1 MRDVFIALV
10 LMLAPCWIVWIVI
23 TNIRRHKVAKIVG
36 EMHNKMLDRF
46 SSSQDLIA
54 YLQTDASKQFLS
66 MGESEPKRNSYGR
79 ILGAMQIGAILS
91 SLGVALLLLRLGAAR
106 DPQESGV
113 PVLLL
118 TGSVILALG
127 IGFLAAAAL
136 SYRLSKSLGLFD
148 NGKTGSDRG

>member
-1 MRDVFIALV
+1 MRDVFMALA

-23 TNIRRHKVAKIVG
+23 TNIRRHKVAKIFG

-54 YLQTDASKQFLS
+54 YLQTDASKQFMA
-66 MGESEPKRNSYGR
+66 MGESEPKRNPYGR
-79 ILGAMQIGAILS
+79 ILGAMQIGVILIAF
-91 SLGVALLLLRLGAAR
+91 GTALLVLSYSLRSSWRELL
-106 DPQESGV
+106 V
-113 PVLLL
+113 F
-118 TGSVILALG
+118 GSISLALG

-148 NGKTGSDRG
+148 NGKTGPDRG

>member
-1 MRDVFIALV
+1 MQIVISLALF
-10 LMLAPCWIVWIVI
+10 LTIGWIFWIVI

-66 MGESEPKRNSYGR
+66 MGESEPKNPYGR
-79 ILGAMQIGAILS
+79 ILGAAQIGAILS